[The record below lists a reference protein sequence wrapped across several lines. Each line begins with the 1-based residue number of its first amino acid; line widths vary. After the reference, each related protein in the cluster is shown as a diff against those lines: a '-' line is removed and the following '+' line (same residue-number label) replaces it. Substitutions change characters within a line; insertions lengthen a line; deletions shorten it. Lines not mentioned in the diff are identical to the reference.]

1 MVSKVVFGL
10 HTSFKQPTR
19 TVESPPYEVTETGW
33 GEFDITITVHFQPD
47 ANEKPLEL
55 AHMLKL
61 YEDGHQQG
69 APQSTKKPVV
79 SEKYDEVVF
88 LEPEETFH
96 SRLNNHVAMPLATP
110 STIAPFLPK
119 YDDRAEIAKIQEAR
133 RKTAEQKAELEAQVE
148 AVEAEVRE
156 EAAVLSRKRISLAG
170 MAYLSNTVILPRVL
184 YKLKFSHASVKQI
197 DKIQSSLLDAAAKKA
212 GLTAAAH

>member
-148 AVEAEVRE
+148 AVEAEVR
-156 EAAVLSRKRISLAG
+156 
-170 MAYLSNTVILPRVL
+170 
-184 YKLKFSHASVKQI
+184 
-197 DKIQSSLLDAAAKKA
+197 
-212 GLTAAAH
+212 GLRGGKY